1 MHRVSIAAIAA
12 FAITFAGQAAAASAA
27 TPYTWTGFYVG
38 ANVGYGWGNWE
49 PSSNFP
55 VFSGTSFFFPPNS
68 GFVETWDCASFNG
81 PFCNGNASVHG
92 ALGGLQG
99 GYNWQSGQW
108 VYGVEG
114 DLQATGLKKTLDATV
129 SYTGVAIG
137 GFCDSTVG
145 NNPCKITTSNEYKL
159 PWLATFRGRL
169 GYASNDWLL
178 YATGGLAVGEAKSSF
193 TFTENQGANVSL
205 TVQDSVVKVGW
216 AVGAGVEKALGRN
229 WTVKAEYLFVD
240 LGSHSVSAANP
251 TGFGPATYT
260 GSYTIRD
267 NIARVGVNY
276 LLH

>member
-1 MHRVSIAAIAA
+1 MHRVSMAAIAA
-12 FAITFAGQAAAASAA
+12 SLILFASQAAAAPVA
-27 TPYTWTGFYVG
+27 YNWTGYYVG
-38 ANVGYGWGNWE
+38 ANAGYGWGNWE

-55 VFSGTSFFFPPNS
+55 VFSGTSYFFPPNS

-108 VYGVEG
+108 VYGVEA

-145 NNPCKITTSNEYKL
+145 TNPCKITTSNDYKL
-159 PWLATFRGRL
+159 PWLATVRGRL

-205 TVQDSVVKVGW
+205 TVQDSVVKFALPW
-216 AVGAGVEKALGRN
+216 APASRRR
-229 WTVKAEYLFVD
+229 
-240 LGSHSVSAANP
+240 SAA
-251 TGFGPATYT
+251 TG
-260 GSYTIRD
+260 R
-267 NIARVGVNY
+267 
-276 LLH
+276 